1 MNCGI
6 LLGLLLSTSLLAR
19 QTSNPPPGTAVDSGA
34 LAPTDTP
41 SPAATANTHQAALPS
56 PQAQNLPPATEAEPA
71 SAPLPAGPAMV
82 TAGHVNVRGQP
93 KLNSEI
99 VGQLNKGQEVTVLEE
114 IRLKHSGPNEPSAW
128 AKILLPPGVNVW
140 VFSSYIQP
148 TNLTVTARRL
158 NLRSGPGEN
167 YSILGRIQR
176 GTAVNQVATKGDWMK
191 IEAPTNAY
199 AFVAAEYLSPQTQA
213 ESVAATAQPSPATNT
228 APETAASE
236 TGPTNNLP
244 PTAEATETT
253 QTSSSTNVVGAPGA
267 SETNNVAAE
276 TQPATNEL
284 ATAATN
290 ELAIAATNAPIPA
303 SEQPPPERIVQRE
316 GFVRGTFSIQAPT
329 DYELVSPQTGKV
341 INYLYTT
348 STNLDLSRYKG
359 LHIIVTGQ
367 EGLDQRWRNTPVIT
381 IRKIQVLE

>member
-1 MNCGI
+1 MKKNCGI
-6 LLGLLLSTSLLAR
+6 LLGLLLSSSLLAR
-19 QTSNPPPGTAVDSGA
+19 QTTNPPAGAAVDSA
-34 LAPTDTP
+34 TAA
-41 SPAATANTHQAALPS
+41 PAATNTPAPAATTNETAAPTTQAPGLP
-56 PQAQNLPPATEAEPA
+56 LATEAEPA
-71 SAPLPAGPAMV
+71 SPSLPAGAAVV
-82 TAGHVNVRGQP
+82 TASHVNVRGQP
-93 KLNSEI
+93 TLNSEI
-99 VGQLNKGQEVTVLEE
+99 VTQVNNGQEVTVLKE
-114 IRLKHSGPNEPSAW
+114 IRLKHSGTNEPSAW
-128 AKILLPPGVNVW
+128 AKILLPPGVDVW
-140 VFSSYIQP
+140 VFASYIQP
-148 TNLTVTARRL
+148 TNLTVTVRRL

-167 YSILGRIQR
+167 YSILGRIRR
-176 GTAVNQVATKGDWMK
+176 GAVVNEIATKGHWMK
-191 IEAPTNAY
+191 IQAPTNAY
-199 AFVAAEYLSPQTQA
+199 AFVAAEYLTPKSLA
-213 ESVAATAQPSPATNT
+213 ESLAGTTQPAPPTNA
-228 APETAASE
+228 APETASSE
-236 TGPTNNLP
+236 TGPTNNP
-244 PTAEATETT
+244 PA
-253 QTSSSTNVVGAPGA
+253 A
-267 SETNNVAAE
+267 SETAETSQSTNSVAAQGASPTNSVTAE

-329 DYELVSPQTGKV
+329 DYELVSPDTGKV